1 MSNEKEIRVYPFN
14 NLDKKEIINN
24 LLEKSFLDIGH
35 VNNVSDLNVKRDL
48 YQFAGSVL
56 HRAIELN
63 DYEPKAEHPQPI
75 IRDALIDVLDSSKG
89 NYECMWKHDFDVINN
104 QDDWKWLLI
113 RNYSES
119 LNAPCKLD
127 WAINTFAT
135 DLSDYV
141 LSSELPYFNGLKISY
156 DKWQEHTLNLIK
168 NAKPHQR
175 VFNDEGGMDND

>member
-1 MSNEKEIRVYPFN
+1 
-14 NLDKKEIINN
+14 
-24 LLEKSFLDIGH
+24 
-35 VNNVSDLNVKRDL
+35 
-48 YQFAGSVL
+48 
-56 HRAIELN
+56 
-63 DYEPKAEHPQPI
+63 
-75 IRDALIDVLDSSKG
+75 
-89 NYECMWKHDFDVINN
+89 MWEHDFDVINN

-119 LNAPCKLD
+119 LNAPCELD

-135 DLSDYV
+135 NLSNYV

-175 VFNDEGGMDND
+175 VFNEGGMDND